1 MCLKY
6 RGNADAW
13 DTFIP
18 LMEEATKIG
27 WGKEDVYPTPA
38 DALSKVISEKPELL
52 NLRQIYTSWIRYL
65 T

>member
-1 MCLKY
+1 
-6 RGNADAW
+6 
-13 DTFIP
+13 
-18 LMEEATKIG
+18 MEEATKIG